1 MMKTVEEEKDIIQ
14 NARAA
19 FARQTGMTAE
29 VIGRQDA
36 RRLVLRV
43 HGKRLNL
50 VPEVKAALSITNAM
64 LPLIRHNQPQK
75 FILVTRYVTGIMA
88 DKLRENGIQFMDEA
102 GNVFINHPP
111 LYIFNRGE
119 KNPALA
125 KVPAVGRAFKQT
137 GIRVL
142 YVLLCNP
149 GVENEPY
156 RTMAAKADVALG
168 MVNWVMQEL
177 KELGFLLV
185 MGKRRGRELRL
196 VNKERL
202 LERWV
207 TAYAE
212 QLRPKLVLGRY
223 RGAAGWWKD
232 RELNP
237 ERAQWGGEVAA
248 AKLTGHL
255 NPQEITVY
263 ADKNNLAAVLI
274 PNKLQKDPE
283 GDVELLHRFWRAEA
297 IPPNRDMVHPI
308 LIYADLMAT
317 GNQRNLET
325 ARMIYDQHIV
335 QLVRET

>member
-1 MMKTVEEEKDIIQ
+1 MITVEEEKDIIQ
-14 NARAA
+14 NACAV
-19 FARQTGMTAE
+19 FTRQTGMAAE
-29 VIGRQDA
+29 VIGQQRA
-36 RRLVLRV
+36 GRLVLRV

-119 KNPALA
+119 KNPGLA
-125 KVPAVGRAFKQT
+125 KVPAIGRAFKQT

-149 GVENEPY
+149 GLENEPY
-156 RTMAAKADVALG
+156 RTMATKADVALG
-168 MVNWVMQEL
+168 MVNWVVQEL
-177 KELGFLLV
+177 KELAFLLV

-237 ERAQWGGEVAA
+237 ERAQWGGEAAA

-263 ADKNNLAAVLI
+263 ADKNILAAVLI
-274 PNKLQKDPE
+274 PNRLQKEPE
-283 GDVELLHRFWRAEA
+283 GNVELLHRFWRPDA

-325 ARMIYDQHIV
+325 ARMIYDRHIV